1 MKLIQTN
8 IIKIKDKTNYKNS
21 IIENDKTLSGIF
33 LKKLNLKL
41 QNGEI
46 DDETYQKVLELENR
60 IMES

>member
-41 QNGEI
+41 QNVEI